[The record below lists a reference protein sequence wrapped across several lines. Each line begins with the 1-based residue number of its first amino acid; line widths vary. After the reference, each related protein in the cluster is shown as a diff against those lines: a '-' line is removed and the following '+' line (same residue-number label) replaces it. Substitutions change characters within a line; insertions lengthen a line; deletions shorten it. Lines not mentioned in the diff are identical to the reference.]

1 MKAIS
6 LLLLGSAAISH
17 TAPIYQLHEW
27 GTFTTVSGSD
37 GVLLSGL
44 EREEEH
50 LPPFVHSHFGLENGQ
65 PEDPTEIERIY
76 KLHGTIGFSRP
87 NMKGMDSRPLAH
99 VNVKME
105 TPVIYFHSNEA
116 FHAKVKVGFDGGT
129 ISQWYPQRSGGETLP
144 EPPPAADPKNQPT
157 PRAAWLLDFAKPYHG
172 AIEWDV
178 EVLDPP
184 QTRDLVLFKPTDNL
198 SWTRT
203 RLPVTNAVRT
213 ANGETEGYLFYRGI
227 GHFDPGLRTTVDP
240 SETLH
245 LENHSGGHIPY
256 LVVFEIIEGKLRW
269 TEHRDGLDDMG
280 RLDISEDALTAEP
293 DGFSETLYRA
303 VAAGLIKNGL
313 TTAEARA
320 MVETWWHSYFMTPG
334 LRVFWVLPPSK
345 TDQLL
350 PLEAS
355 PAPSELVR
363 VLVGRSEILRPR
375 QEQQWQKLAMMTGD
389 KANPWVNLVNAD
401 RFGLAIKERIA
412 TLSQQ
417 PVNSSLDDEP

>member
-6 LLLLGSAAISH
+6 LLLLGSTAIIYAA
-17 TAPIYQLHEW
+17 PLYQLHEW

-50 LPPFVHSHFGLENGQ
+50 LPAFVHSHLGLENGQ
-65 PEDPTEIERIY
+65 PQDPTEIARIY
-76 KLHGTIGFSRP
+76 KLHGTIGFDEP
-87 NMKGMDSRPLAH
+87 NMKGMGSRPVAH
-99 VNVKME
+99 VKVKME

-116 FHAKVKVGFDGGT
+116 FHAKVKVGFEGGT

-157 PRAAWLLDFAKPYHG
+157 PRAAWLLDFAKPYRG

-178 EVLDPP
+178 EVLAPT
-184 QTRDLVLFKPTDNL
+184 QTRDLVLFKPDDNL
-198 SWTRT
+198 GWIHTRQ
-203 RLPVTNAVRT
+203 PVTNAVRT

-227 GHFDPGLRTTVDP
+227 GHFDPGLKSTVDS

-256 LVVFEIIEGKLRW
+256 LVVFEIVEGKLRW
-269 TEHRDGLDDMG
+269 TERRGGLDDMA
-280 RLDISEDALTAEP
+280 RLDISEDELKPEP

-303 VAAGLIKNGL
+303 VATGLANNGL
-313 TTAEARA
+313 SDTEARA

-334 LRVFWVLPPSK
+334 LRVFWVLPRNK

-350 PLEAS
+350 PLEVS

-363 VLVGRSEILRPR
+363 VLVGRSEVLRPR
-375 QEQQWQKLAMMTGD
+375 QEQQWQKLAVMTGD
-389 KANPWVNLVNAD
+389 QANKWNYLVNAD
-401 RFGLAIKERIA
+401 RFGLAIKERITA
-412 TLSQQ
+412 MSHQAA
-417 PVNSSLDDEP
+417 N